1 MNFEIYLWSSTAAM
15 ADREWKGRDRVWK
28 GRDREWN
35 SGRKKYKYLNIYTMK
50 SFFDEIKFLHE
61 F

>member
-1 MNFEIYLWSSTAAM
+1 M

-50 SFFDEIKFLHE
+50 SFFDEINFLHE

>member
-35 SGRKKYKYLNIYTMK
+35 SGRKKYKYFNI
-50 SFFDEIKFLHE
+50 
-61 F
+61 

>member
-50 SFFDEIKFLHE
+50 SFFDEINFLHE

>member
-15 ADREWKGRDRVWK
+15 ADREWK

-50 SFFDEIKFLHE
+50 SFFDEINFLHE